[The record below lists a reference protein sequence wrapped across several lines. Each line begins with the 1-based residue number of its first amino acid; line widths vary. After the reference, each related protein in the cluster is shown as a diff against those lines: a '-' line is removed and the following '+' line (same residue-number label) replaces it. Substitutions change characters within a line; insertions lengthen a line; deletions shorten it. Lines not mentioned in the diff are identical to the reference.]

1 MTDDSTSELQVS
13 VLMPCYNVESTVD
26 ETLRS
31 LRAQS
36 MENFELV
43 VVDDG
48 SSDNT
53 LAILEGWARRDGRIR
68 VLACEHAG
76 IIPALNTGWKACRGA
91 YVARM
96 DADDLCHP
104 ARLEKQARFLDQ
116 NPEIAL
122 VAARV
127 EGFPEEDMREGF
139 RVYID
144 WLNSLISP
152 DEIAREIYIE
162 SPLAHPSVMMRRE
175 WLTKMG
181 GYQEH
186 GWPEDYDLWLRM
198 HLAGAKMGKIPE
210 VLLYWREHPARLTR
224 TDSRYAVEAFLKAK
238 AHYLC
243 LGPLENRDAVVI
255 WGSGQMGKRLSKH
268 LLRDGAPVKAFIDI
282 DPDKAGRTRRG
293 KPIYSPGDLAGL
305 LAGYQTPAVLAA
317 VSSRGARQKIK
328 EYLDEMGLR
337 EGEDWWGVA

>member
-1 MTDDSTSELQVS
+1 MMGLQIT
-13 VLMPCYNVESTVD
+13 P
-26 ETLRS
+26 
-31 LRAQS
+31 
-36 MENFELV
+36 
-43 VVDDG
+43 
-48 SSDNT
+48 
-53 LAILEGWARRDGRIR
+53 LAILEDWARRDGRIR
-68 VLACEHAG
+68 VLACKHAG

-175 WLTKMG
+175 WLMKMG

-210 VLLYWREHPARLTR
+210 SA
-224 TDSRYAVEAFLKAK
+224 
-238 AHYLC
+238 
-243 LGPLENRDAVVI
+243 
-255 WGSGQMGKRLSKH
+255 
-268 LLRDGAPVKAFIDI
+268 
-282 DPDKAGRTRRG
+282 
-293 KPIYSPGDLAGL
+293 
-305 LAGYQTPAVLAA
+305 AVLAGTSCA
-317 VSSRGARQKIK
+317 FDKDRFSLCCGS
-328 EYLDEMGLR
+328 LP
-337 EGEDWWGVA
+337 EG